1 MAGITL
7 TVSSSQDYPRQASPL
22 FISPNLQGGQS
33 KYSLTSCGLNNFLG
47 IIPRNVFYHG
57 TSILYTSHLPLG
69 KHQEKCL
76 SNNSASSRVQARAW
90 GHSPPMAM
98 NYQGHLTCNVS
109 NPMGKHLPQP
119 LTCKDRGNLWGR
131 AKGELLSN
139 HQSPCF
145 VLHGQAF
152 SQTLPPSCKEGFL
165 LLLFKKNKKS
175 TSEMDLL
182 RIT

>member
-7 TVSSSQDYPRQASPL
+7 TVSSSQDYSRQASPL

-131 AKGELLSN
+131 AKGTVKQPSEPLLCAAWTCILSN
-139 HQSPCF
+139 SAIILQ
-145 VLHGQAF
+145 GR
-152 SQTLPPSCKEGFL
+152 LPPPPL
-165 LLLFKKNKKS
+165 
-175 TSEMDLL
+175 
-182 RIT
+182 